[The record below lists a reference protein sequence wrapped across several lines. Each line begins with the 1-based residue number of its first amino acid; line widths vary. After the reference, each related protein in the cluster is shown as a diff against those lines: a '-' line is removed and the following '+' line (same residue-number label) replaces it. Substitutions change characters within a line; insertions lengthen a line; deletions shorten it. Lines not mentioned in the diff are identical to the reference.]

1 MIKPIHWRRTG
12 IGKYLRHL
20 PRPKQ
25 IRGTWLHRK
34 LGDRIFAQEL
44 WQPTRQRFA
53 AGVALGAFFALLPL
67 PIQMLGAALAAYFT
81 RVNIPAAI
89 AATWI
94 SNPFTFPICVYAQYR
109 IGCFLIHREPIG
121 FKSEEMVAV
130 FTSAPWPFFIGILP
144 AAVLLALIVYPLTL
158 LIWDGIVLSLER
170 SRRHRSVRAAQ
181 VPAKPDEK
189 PDFTLKP

>member
-1 MIKPIHWRRTG
+1 MIKPIHWRRTE

-25 IRGTWLHRK
+25 IRGTWLHKK
-34 LGDRIFAQEL
+34 LGDRMFAPEL

-53 AGVALGAFFALLPL
+53 AGMAVGAFFALLPL
-67 PIQMLGAALAAYFT
+67 PIQMLGAALAAYIT

-94 SNPFTFPICVYAQYR
+94 SNPLTFPICVYAQYR
-109 IGCFLIHREPIG
+109 IGCFLIHREPIH
-121 FKSEEMVAV
+121 FKSDEMAAV
-130 FTSAPWPFFIGILP
+130 FTNAPWPFFVGIVP
-144 AAVLLALIVYPLTL
+144 AALLLALIVYPLTL

-170 SRRHRSVRAAQ
+170 SRRHRAVQAAR
-181 VPAKPDEK
+181 VSAKPDA
-189 PDFTLKP
+189 TLKP